1 MVTILDIARV
11 AGVSKATVSRAL
23 SGKVF
28 VREEVKARIMQAVAD
43 TGYRPNLLAR
53 NLSTNKTNSIGLVIT
68 NGLYNGPFFSSL
80 VYQAATL
87 SEKQNRQLVLADGKH
102 SAQEER
108 NAIELLIELRC
119 EAIMLYPKYLSVSE
133 LDEIVDKIQTP
144 IVVINREL
152 IRNRSHCVFTDHQ
165 RSSEEMV
172 AHLLGLGHTRIAFI
186 TGCSDSPTGECRLQ
200 GYRSALRGAGINLDP
215 QLVVQGSWSTESGY
229 EAALQ
234 LLSRD
239 IPFTC
244 VLAANDDMAIGV
256 AKALQDA
263 GKTVPGDISLA
274 GFDDSVIGK
283 YYTPS
288 LTTVRVPIDEMI
300 QDAIKILL
308 HPDERGLSSHQGTL
322 VSRDSVKAR
331 VVAV

>member
-1 MVTILDIARV
+1 MVTIQDIARV

-53 NLSTNKTNSIGLVIT
+53 NLSTNKTHSIGLVIT

-102 SAQEER
+102 SAQDER
-108 NAIELLIELRC
+108 NAIDLLIELRC

-133 LDEIVDKIQTP
+133 MDDIVDKIQTP

-152 IRNRSHCVFTDHQ
+152 IRNRRHCVFTDHQ
-165 RSSEEMV
+165 RSSEEMM
-172 AHLLGLGHTRIAFI
+172 AHLLAHGHTRIAFI
-186 TGCSDSPTGECRLQ
+186 SGCNDSPTGERRLQ
-200 GYRSALRGAGINLDP
+200 GYRNALLNAGIDPDP

-229 EAALQ
+229 DAGLQ
-234 LLSRD
+234 LLARN

-256 AKALQDA
+256 AKAFQDA
-263 GKTVPGDISLA
+263 GKTIPGDISLA

-288 LTTVRVPIDEMI
+288 LTTVRVPIDEMM

-308 HPDERGLSSHQGTL
+308 HPDESVPSSHQGTL
-322 VSRDSVKAR
+322 VSRDSVTPQA
-331 VVAV
+331 VAV

>member
-53 NLSTNKTNSIGLVIT
+53 NLSTNKTHSIGLVVT

-80 VYQAATL
+80 VYEAATL

-108 NAIELLIELRC
+108 NAIDLLIELRC
-119 EAIMLYPKYLSVSE
+119 EAIMLYPRYLSVSE
-133 LDEIVDKIQTP
+133 LDDIVDKIQTP

-186 TGCSDSPTGECRLQ
+186 AGCSDSPTGECRLQ
-200 GYRSALRGAGINLDP
+200 GYRNALLKAGINLDP

-234 LLSRD
+234 LLARD

-308 HPDERGLSSHQGTL
+308 HPDGRDLSSHQGTL
-322 VSRDSVKAR
+322 VSRDSVKPC
-331 VVAV
+331 VVTM